1 MSNVDKLLRK
11 TYKELKAKGKE
22 NKKARRLSD
31 KIKSSEDY
39 SPWNSSE
46 FMNDIKETLVSDKEL
61 RKKELNEK
69 INRSRKNQ
77 YAKRTPVKKD
87 MFLDDIP
94 F

>member
-1 MSNVDKLLRK
+1 MGNMDKLLRK

-22 NKKARRLSD
+22 NKKIRRLGD
-31 KIKSSEDY
+31 RIKSYEDY

-46 FMNDIKETLVSDKEL
+46 FMDDIKKTLMSDKEL

-69 INRSRKNQ
+69 INRSRKDQ
-77 YAKRTPVKKD
+77 YAKRVPAKKD
-87 MFLDDIP
+87 TSLDEIP

>member
-11 TYKELKAKGKE
+11 TYKELKTKGKE

-31 KIKSSEDY
+31 RIKSDEDY

-46 FMNDIKETLVSDKEL
+46 FMNDIKETLMSDKEL

-69 INRSRKNQ
+69 INRSRKDQ
-77 YAKRTPVKKD
+77 YVKRAPTKKD
-87 MFLDDIP
+87 TFLDEIP

>member
-1 MSNVDKLLRK
+1 MGKMDKLLRK
-11 TYKELKAKGKE
+11 TYKELKVRGKE

-46 FMNDIKETLVSDKEL
+46 FMNDIKETLMSDKEL

-69 INRSRKNQ
+69 INRSSKGQ
-77 YAKRTPVKKD
+77 YVKRAPTKKD
-87 MFLDDIP
+87 TFLDEIP

>member
-11 TYKELKAKGKE
+11 TYKELKAKDKE

-31 KIKSSEDY
+31 RIKSNEDY

-46 FMNDIKETLVSDKEL
+46 FMNDIKETLMSDKEL

-69 INRSRKNQ
+69 INRSRKDQ

-87 MFLDDIP
+87 TFLDDIP